1 MSLAQRQTE
10 RLAATLARA
19 YGQLTGIELLRI
31 MSQEVFPGRLAVVSS
46 FGVESALLL
55 SLVAEVDPV
64 LPVIFLDT
72 GQHFPETLAYRDRLA
87 AHFGLSDVRS
97 VVPDAE
103 AVRQSDSDTTL
114 WSRNPD
120 GCCHLRKVVP
130 LQRTLSGFDA
140 WATGRRRH
148 QSRRRQALEPIEA
161 AEGRIKINP
170 MASWT
175 RDRVDQR
182 LATLGLP
189 RHPLEASGY
198 LSVGCRLCTRAV
210 RPDEDPRAGRWD
222 GCGKTECG
230 IHWPAAQSD

>member
-1 MSLAQRQTE
+1 MTLAQRQAE

-19 YGQLTGIELLRI
+19 YGQLTGVELLRT
-31 MSQEVFPGRLAVVSS
+31 MSQKVFPGRLAVVSS

-55 SLVAEVDPV
+55 SLVAEVDPA

-72 GQHFPETLAYRDRLA
+72 GQHFPETLAYRDRLT

-114 WSRNPD
+114 WSRDPD
-120 GCCHLRKVVP
+120 GCCHLRKVAP
-130 LQRTLSGFDA
+130 LQRALSGFDA
-140 WATGRRRH
+140 WATGRRRY

-175 RDRVDQR
+175 KDRVDQS

-198 LSVGCRLCTRAV
+198 LSIGCRPCTRAV
-210 RPDEDPRAGRWD
+210 SSDEDPRAGRWH

-230 IHWPAAQSD
+230 IHLPAAQSG